1 MNEREL
7 TSDSL
12 EMVLETDF
20 SSLEQVVDQTE
31 SFLETRLDDEDLIYR
46 VVLLATEAVTNAI
59 EHGNG
64 LDPAKSVY
72 YRLEVREKV
81 VELVVEDEG
90 GGFDPDKTDDPT
102 ESKNLF
108 REGGR
113 GLLFMR
119 EIADEVLFEKNGR
132 LVRLIFHVS

>member
-72 YRLEVREKV
+72 YRLEIREKV

-113 GLLFMR
+113 GLLFMH

>member
-7 TSDSL
+7 ASDSM
-12 EMVLETDF
+12 EMVLESDF
-20 SSLEQVVDQTE
+20 SSLERVVEKTE
-31 SFLETRLDDEDLIYR
+31 SFLGTRLEDEDLIYR

-59 EHGNG
+59 EHGNA
-64 LDPAKSVY
+64 LDPSKSVY
-72 YRLEVREKV
+72 YRLDVREKV

-90 GGFDPDKTDDPT
+90 RGFDPETTDDPT

-113 GLLFMR
+113 GLLFMQ
-119 EIADEVLFEKNGR
+119 EIADEVQFEKDGR